1 MPVPMTHDC
10 VPSPKVEKA
19 AQVPRS
25 VLTSNW
31 YYATGPARRE
41 TRRKVQ
47 TGAIGRQKIER
58 GVENESDDE
67 DERKA
72 KDVCRDVMVAEPSR
86 EIVSVRRYVHECRV
100 RSCHVEKAGEIV
112 LNNKRGRHVS
122 SRTPVRVGDTELRQ

>member
-47 TGAIGRQKIER
+47 PGAIGRQKIER

-86 EIVSVRRYVHECRV
+86 EIVSVRRYVC
-100 RSCHVEKAGEIV
+100 
-112 LNNKRGRHVS
+112 
-122 SRTPVRVGDTELRQ
+122 T